1 MWFVY
6 SFNLQSGA
14 VTCYVLKCYFIAFE
28 QCLSLKRFFQNNNE
42 CSKLP
47 WCCIQ
52 YKYCCN
58 YRSHLRYGKWG
69 VHSWKQYW
77 ESTEISWLI
86 IENNQIDPPDWSL
99 IIIGENDVY
108 DWPGTQN
115 FSGGGSNCLSFF
127 NFETIERTSEKFFKY
142 AYLPV
147 RFFSHNYHL
156 NIFGN
161 LLIMMSFKGFDGS
174 WLSSMI
180 DPPLQPT

>member
-28 QCLSLKRFFQNNNE
+28 QCLSLKWFFQNNNE

-47 WCCIQ
+47 WCSIQ

-77 ESTEISWLI
+77 ESTDISWLI

-99 IIIGENDVY
+99 IIIGENHVY

-115 FSGGGSNCLSFF
+115 FSGGAQILFLSLILRRLKGHHKSF
-127 NFETIERTSEKFFKY
+127 
-142 AYLPV
+142 
-147 RFFSHNYHL
+147 L
-156 NIFGN
+156 NMPIC
-161 LLIMMSFKGFDGS
+161 
-174 WLSSMI
+174 
-180 DPPLQPT
+180 Q